1 MILEITKNNFE
12 KEVLNSDKK
21 VLVDFWAT
29 WCNPCKLMHPVLENL
44 DKEDDENI
52 KIGKINIDN
61 DVELA
66 AKYGV
71 MSIPT
76 FILFENG
83 EVKNRIVGVQSLETL
98 KNFVN

>member
-44 DKEDDENI
+44 DKEVSENI

-66 AKYGV
+66 AQYGV

-83 EVKNRIVGVQSLETL
+83 EVRNRIVGVQSLETL

>member
-44 DKEDDENI
+44 DKEVDENI

-66 AKYGV
+66 TQYGV

>member
-29 WCNPCKLMHPVLENL
+29 WCNPCKLMHSVLENL
-44 DKEDDENI
+44 DKEVSENI

>member
-44 DKEDDENI
+44 DKEVDENI

>member
-29 WCNPCKLMHPVLENL
+29 WCNPCELMHPVLENL

>member
-12 KEVLNSDKK
+12 NEVLNSDKK

-44 DKEDDENI
+44 DKDVDENI

-83 EVKNRIVGVQSLETL
+83 KVRNRIVGVQSLETL

>member
-44 DKEDDENI
+44 DKEGDENI

>member
-12 KEVLNSDKK
+12 NEVLNSDRK

-29 WCNPCKLMHPVLENL
+29 WCNPCRLMHPVLESL
-44 DKEDDENI
+44 DKEANDSI

-66 AKYGV
+66 TKYGV

-83 EVKNRIVGVQSLETL
+83 EAKKRIVGTQSLDTL
-98 KNFVN
+98 KEFIR